1 MCWKLCCRE
10 SEEWIGRCEW
20 EWGKSVLVGLELG
33 LGTECKEELKLID
46 NDGGYFAEVGEVT

>member
-1 MCWKLCCRE
+1 M
-10 SEEWIGRCEW
+10 
-20 EWGKSVLVGLELG
+20 LVGLELG